1 MQDKGQKLFKGCLVF
16 LGIATTLIMLFYPLI
31 ARKIL
36 NPAKERDRL
45 EAPQQKGS
53 AEVAVYVPARDEEV
67 TNKHFPLRIMVRFQG
82 QLLEPREIVDGEHI
96 KPDST
101 VEILYRIGKS
111 GRLYIDVARPLASL

>member
-1 MQDKGQKLFKGCLVF
+1 MQDKGQKLFKGCLLF
-16 LGIATTLIMLFYPLI
+16 LCVTTALIMLFYPLV
-31 ARKIL
+31 ARRYL

-45 EAPQQKGS
+45 EAPQQKGT
-53 AEVAVYVPARDEEV
+53 AQVVVYVPARDEEV

-82 QLLEPREIVDGEHI
+82 QVLEPREVVDGQHI

-111 GRLYIDVARPLASL
+111 GRLYIDVARPLASP